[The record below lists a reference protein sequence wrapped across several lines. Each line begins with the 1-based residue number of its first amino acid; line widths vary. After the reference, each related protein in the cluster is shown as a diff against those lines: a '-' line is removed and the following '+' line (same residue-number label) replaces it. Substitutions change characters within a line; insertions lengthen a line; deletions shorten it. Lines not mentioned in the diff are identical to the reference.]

1 MLGGSDPPP
10 SIANVLRVAPPPGS
24 KGPMTKPPSGG
35 FSLFTTRWHRVRAQG
50 GKVARTSYPR
60 NLLWIPL
67 PSQGKLEGA
76 ARHPHDFLKMLPHA
90 HPRDKSQPNHRRIRR
105 THQLTLDTPRSRL
118 RGQHGTRANTR
129 LSYITHFQCDS
140 TSIRS
145 RPLSRTESRETRPPL
160 PQNPSRSMLDMFTL
174 KGGAGEFFLN
184 GIEAAAAA

>member
-1 MLGGSDPPP
+1 
-10 SIANVLRVAPPPGS
+10 
-24 KGPMTKPPSGG
+24 MTKPPSGG
-35 FSLFTTRWHRVRAQG
+35 FSLFTTRWHRVPLRG
-50 GKVARTSYPR
+50 ETSPEHRTLEICYGS
-60 NLLWIPL
+60 